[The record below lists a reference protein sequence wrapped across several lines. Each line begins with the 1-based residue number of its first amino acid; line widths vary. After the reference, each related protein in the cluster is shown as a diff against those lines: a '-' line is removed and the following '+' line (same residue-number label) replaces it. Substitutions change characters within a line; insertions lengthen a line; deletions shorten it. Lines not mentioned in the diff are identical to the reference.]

1 MALFGFTVMW
11 LVVPLRN
18 FLLGPLLGLL
28 SVVVIEPGYL
38 LVYIIESP
46 QDGQVQQ
53 SLIQKLEDVINRFCP
68 SLHLP
73 FALLV
78 LSYGSSVLYY

>member
-1 MALFGFTVMW
+1 MMTLFGFTVMW

-46 QDGQVQQ
+46 
-53 SLIQKLEDVINRFCP
+53 
-68 SLHLP
+68 
-73 FALLV
+73 
-78 LSYGSSVLYY
+78 